1 MSDMTEIRQ
10 LDAAGAESLIP
21 QLIGLLQDA
30 VATASLGFW
39 DPLDDA
45 DAEAYWR
52 SVIADMAA
60 GDRWLWVALQHG
72 AVIGSVQLAPSSKQN
87 APHRAEVQKLMV
99 HRTARR
105 LGLGRQL
112 MQVMEQ
118 VAHEKR
124 KTLLFLDTNTGS
136 DADSFYRALGYTEV
150 GSVPRY
156 TVNRDGSEHA
166 TTIFYKWLGG
176 EPGEMEGSR

>member
-1 MSDMTEIRQ
+1 MSDSSEIRQ
-10 LDAAGAESLIP
+10 LDAATAEALIP
-21 QLIGLLQDA
+21 QLIRLLQDA

-39 DPLDDA
+39 DPIDDA
-45 DAEAYWR
+45 DADAYWR
-52 SVIADMAA
+52 GVISEVAT
-60 GDRWLWVALQHG
+60 GDRWLWAALREG
-72 AVIGSVQLAPSSKQN
+72 AVIGSVQLAPASKQN

-112 MQVMEQ
+112 MQAMEQ
-118 VAHEKR
+118 MARAKR

-136 DADSFYRALGYTEV
+136 DADSFYRALDYTEV
-150 GSVPRY
+150 GSIPRY
-156 TVNRDGSEHA
+156 TINRDGSEHA